1 MYVYLDVLFLRELIV
16 DAILLLVTAW
26 VRKSKPNPWRI
37 IAAAAIGA
45 LFVIC
50 MLFPALSMMYH
61 FIVKVSI
68 SLLILYVSFG
78 FTSLQ
83 QYLKDIAAFYTVNF
97 VIAGGLLGIQY
108 MLMQSSNDVWSSIAA
123 VGGSV
128 SVQLKMGLFYFISAF
143 SISIYLF
150 RHVLLSKRMQELVQ
164 SHLADVTIHIDGMS
178 FQCKGL
184 IDTGNQLY
192 DPLTRLPVM
201 IVQTTCLQEVLPAS
215 FLSYIQKGEMD
226 RAITSVT
233 SEQDLVGL
241 QHRLRLVPYRGINR
255 NSQFMVAIKPDRVV
269 VNRDGQSH
277 ESTKLLIGFEG
288 GQLSSNGSY
297 EAIIHPAMVQ
307 VV

>member
-1 MYVYLDVLFLRELIV
+1 MHVYLDVLFLRELIV

-26 VRKSKPNPWRI
+26 VRKCKPNPWRI

-45 LFVIC
+45 LYVIC

-61 FIVKVSI
+61 LLVKIFI

-78 FTSLQ
+78 FASLQ
-83 QYLKDIAAFYTVNF
+83 QYLKDVATFYTVNF
-97 VIAGGLLGIQY
+97 VAAGGLLGVQY
-108 MLMQSSNDVWSSIAA
+108 MLMKSSSEVWSSIAIA
-123 VGGSV
+123 GDYV
-128 SVQLKMGLFYFISAF
+128 SAQFKMGFFYFFATFAIA
-143 SISIYLF
+143 IYLF
-150 RHVLLSKRMQELVQ
+150 RHVILSKRMQELVL
-164 SHLADVTIHIDGMS
+164 SHLADVTIHIDEMS
-178 FQCKGL
+178 FQCRGL

-201 IVQTTCLQEVLPAS
+201 IVQTTCLQEVLPAA
-215 FLSYIQKGEMD
+215 FLTYLQKGEMD

-233 SEQDLVGL
+233 GEHDSTLL

-269 VNRDGQSH
+269 VERDGQSY
-277 ESTKLLIGFEG
+277 ESSKLLIGFDG
-288 GQLSSNGSY
+288 GQLSTNGSY